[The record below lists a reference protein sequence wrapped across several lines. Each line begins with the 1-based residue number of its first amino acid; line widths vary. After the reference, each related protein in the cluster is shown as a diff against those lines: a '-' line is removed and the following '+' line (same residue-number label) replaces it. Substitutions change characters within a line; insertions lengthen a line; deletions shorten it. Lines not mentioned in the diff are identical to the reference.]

1 MLVENPKPLAI
12 EIPMTTNKSRKF
24 FTQLFKGVRR
34 WCKRAYVRY
43 VVTTRKFNE
52 RGQQVS
58 DTERYIVSIARMVI
72 NHPDTEFQIEPNSG
86 KRYLKNES
94 VGIYII
100 FYKGRIE
107 VTNHVFAGAPYTVIA
122 TDRNWSRILKM
133 YNNVVE
139 RICLDYEDQ
148 IMTPVKN
155 SLSLIHEKIYN
166 ESLRIRFH
174 EK

>member
-24 FTQLFKGVRR
+24 FTQLFKGIRR

-107 VTNHVFAGAPYTVIA
+107 VTNHVYHYDIIV
-122 TDRNWSRILKM
+122 TDRNWNRILKM
-133 YNNVVE
+133 YNNVIE
-139 RICLDYEDQ
+139 RIRLEYEDQ
-148 IMTPVKN
+148 IMSQVKN
-155 SLSLIHEKIYN
+155 SLSLIYEKIFN